1 MKMLVKMNLKWMISL
16 LILVTYSP
24 AAITAPSVS
33 SGSADVRAEQ
43 SIEQTHTLNF
53 VDADIHGLIVSVSR
67 ITGIN
72 FIVDP
77 RIKGKVTLIS
87 NKEMPSE
94 DVYKFFFL
102 Y

>member
-33 SGSADVRAEQ
+33 SGSINVRAEQ

-53 VDADIHGLIVSVSR
+53 VDADIHGLIESVS
-67 ITGIN
+67 
-72 FIVDP
+72 
-77 RIKGKVTLIS
+77 LC
-87 NKEMPSE
+87 
-94 DVYKFFFL
+94 L
-102 Y
+102 